1 MSSSDGALHETSL
14 ACISDSDYSLRL
26 LNAMLGNPCS
36 HPSHPVSRAVVVAR
50 GLQMTSR
57 NAHGCLNTLGV
68 KRSLIT
74 ACLREEPIREAI
86 FLEQSEECVAM
97 LASRRGKLA
106 TFFISAGLAVVL
118 TGP

>member
-1 MSSSDGALHETSL
+1 MSSSDGALHET
-14 ACISDSDYSLRL
+14 DSDYSLGL
-26 LNAMLGNPCS
+26 LNAMLGDPCS
-36 HPSHPVSRAVVVAR
+36 HSSHPVSRAVVVVR

-74 ACLREEPIREAI
+74 ARLREEPISEAI

-97 LASRRGKLA
+97 LASQRGKLA
-106 TFFISAGLAVVL
+106 TFFISAGLTVVL